1 MTSREPA
8 AGQELATTAL
18 RVRLGGC
25 AVVDGVTLAFR
36 PGEVTA
42 IVGPNGAGKSTLLT
56 CLAGLR
62 RPDEGEVRLGREA
75 LSALKA
81 RLRAQRVGFLPQT
94 PEIAWRLDVETL
106 VGLGRT
112 PHAGSFGQGPQ
123 DAAAITRALRV
134 ADLEGFARRDVASLS
149 GGERG
154 RVLIARA
161 LAGEPQWLLADEPLT
176 GLDLGHQLDVSALF
190 RQFAAAGGGVVVTVH
205 DLGFAARV
213 AARVLVMANGRVIAD
228 GTPEKALAPHVLR
241 AAYGVDAAWLQGRTG
256 PVLDVAGRHA

>member
-1 MTSREPA
+1 MTAGAPA
-8 AGQELATTAL
+8 HEALTTRDL
-18 RVRLGGC
+18 RVRLGGR
-25 AVVDGVTLAFR
+25 AVVDGITVALR

-62 RPDEGEVRLGREA
+62 HPDEGEVRLGDET
-75 LSALKA
+75 LSTLKA
-81 RLRAQRVGFLPQT
+81 RTRAQRLGFLPQT

-106 VGLGRT
+106 VSLGRT
-112 PHAGSFGQGPQ
+112 PHAGPFGQGPQ
-123 DAAAITRALRV
+123 DAAAIARALRA

-176 GLDLGHQLDVSALF
+176 GLDLGHQLDVAALF
-190 RQFAAAGGGVVVTVH
+190 RQFAAAGGGMVVTVH

-213 AARVLVMANGRVIAD
+213 ADRVLVMADGRVLSD
-228 GTPEKALAPHVLR
+228 GPPGQALAPRVLR
-241 AAYGVDAAWLQGRTG
+241 TAYGVDAEWLRGRNG
-256 PVLDVAGRHA
+256 PVLDIWGRHA